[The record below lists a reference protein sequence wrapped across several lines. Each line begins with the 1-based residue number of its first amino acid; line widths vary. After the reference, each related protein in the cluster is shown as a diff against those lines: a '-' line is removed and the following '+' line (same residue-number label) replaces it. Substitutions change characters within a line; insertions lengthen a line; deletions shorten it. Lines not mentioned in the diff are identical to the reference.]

1 MQRDYERSNN
11 SSSHP
16 WIQSFFLVSMLLCSL
31 LSKGRI
37 ASVHGYSKQE
47 WIKRRNGCSCAFP
60 FPWNAHSL
68 KAKPHAQIRLL
79 LTKQMLRKFWMWE
92 GVQAHGSTPKAS
104 VGSGSLLRAIRAPLE
119 ATACC
124 GTRAD
129 IPPFLCAR
137 TPVLHTTPEKM

>member
-11 SSSHP
+11 SSSRP
-16 WIQSFFLVSMLLCSL
+16 WIQSFFLMSMLLCSL

-68 KAKPHAQIRLL
+68 KAKPHAQIRPL
-79 LTKQMLRKFWMWE
+79 LTKQMLWKFWMWE
-92 GVQAHGSTPKAS
+92 GVQVHGSTPKAS
-104 VGSGSLLRAIRAPLE
+104 LGSGSLLWAIPAPHK
-119 ATACC
+119 ATACRV
-124 GTRAD
+124 TQAD
-129 IPPFLCAR
+129 SPPSLCTHTA
-137 TPVLHTTPEKM
+137 TLHTTLEKM